1 MIWTQNKNLLNV
13 DNEIEFLEA
22 VYIHFKYNITL
33 EERHSTGE
41 LQNNKQIIMNPS
53 YKERDWIVM
62 NSSYYEHEIVMKEH
76 LNTNTYERVADNAD
90 KEVFRKLRKLIE
102 KFENHL
108 TEKFFLQAWKGNL
121 PSFIGKWRHK
131 NQRKFR

>member
-13 DNEIEFLEA
+13 DNEIELLEA

-62 NSSYYEHEIVMKEH
+62 NSFYYEHEICH
-76 LNTNTYERVADNAD
+76 
-90 KEVFRKLRKLIE
+90 
-102 KFENHL
+102 
-108 TEKFFLQAWKGNL
+108 
-121 PSFIGKWRHK
+121 
-131 NQRKFR
+131 